1 MPLEGSRV
9 VLAARTAATLAAAKN
24 LPDIS
29 AALLTKICDATDRA
43 QVADLVAWTAANA
56 GPIDILVYSAGVNV
70 PRRTFADID
79 PADFDRVTATNATGA
94 FNCMH
99 AVLPA
104 IRARKTGP
112 IINVVS
118 LAEDKKGAN
127 FAFCNHLE
135 WRVKGTGVRAAGA
148 DLSPKS
154 RRNAGSQNGDTP

>member
-43 QVADLVAWTAANA
+43 QVADLVAWTAVNA

-79 PADFDRVTATNATGA
+79 PADFDRLTATNATGA

-118 LAEDKKGAN
+118 LAEDKKG
-127 FAFCNHLE
+127 
-135 WRVKGTGVRAAGA
+135 VK
-148 DLSPKS
+148 LCILQSP
-154 RRNAGSQNGDTP
+154 